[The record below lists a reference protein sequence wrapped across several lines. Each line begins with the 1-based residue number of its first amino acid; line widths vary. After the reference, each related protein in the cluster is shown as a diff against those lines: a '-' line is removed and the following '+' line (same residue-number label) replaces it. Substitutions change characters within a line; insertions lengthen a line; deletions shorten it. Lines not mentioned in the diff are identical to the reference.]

1 MLPEHNPIAFVLAAG
16 ALLCSE
22 SFMKISQK
30 LEYACRALA
39 QLARRDDG
47 RTLTRLEDLA
57 QREAASANFLVQI
70 LNDLRRAGLVDSRRG
85 QAGGYLLARPAK
97 SITLQQ
103 IVLAVDPALIQFS
116 VSSDGESGPSVRVS
130 WKKVADALEEQMQ
143 SITLEMMAQQSS
155 SPMFYI

>member
-1 MLPEHNPIAFVLAAG
+1 VLAAG

-47 RTLTRLEDLA
+47 RSLTRLEDLA

-85 QAGGYLLARPAK
+85 SNGGYLLAKPAK
-97 SITLQQ
+97 LITLQQ

-116 VSSDGESGPSVRVS
+116 VSSDGESGTAVRAA
-130 WKKVADALEEQMQ
+130 WKKVADSLEEQMQ
-143 SITLEMMAQQSS
+143 AITLDVLAQQNS